1 MFDDRPFF
9 FSARMMSSP
18 CARRPVLGSKVSVS
32 EARQPVLGG
41 GGEPGRAGRDV
52 KPSLGQEV
60 VKSRS
65 AIPTLFPLTCDIFV
79 LNKKVLVAKEVL
91 PQAVQRLIHN
101 FYNLSVFC
109 VLFFFDFFPHVPL
122 YCSGSTA
129 SPRVIHLSLSLGNT
143 GSLKNATLKEN
154 MPPQGGKSLSGN
166 FVRMPPKWIPGACKK

>member
-1 MFDDRPFF
+1 
-9 FSARMMSSP
+9 MSSP

-109 VLFFFDFFPHVPL
+109 VLFFLIFFPTFLYIAVGPQRVPAL
-122 YCSGSTA
+122 F
-129 SPRVIHLSLSLGNT
+129 ISL
-143 GSLKNATLKEN
+143 
-154 MPPQGGKSLSGN
+154 
-166 FVRMPPKWIPGACKK
+166 CH